1 MTKLGFI
8 GTGHLAGY
16 FLEGLKR
23 VDAPYEITV
32 SPRNAQKAR
41 ELQQRFG
48 VAIASNQDI
57 VDSSDLVV
65 VSVLPQQ
72 ASSVLEGL
80 QFRAGQTVLSV
91 MAGVTLDRL
100 IRMVRPASCAISMM
114 TGAANAWNIGPSVLH
129 PDEPAA
135 REMLGYLGPV
145 HTYEDGR
152 AFTAAS
158 VMGAFSGMSILLMRD
173 AANWFSANGLS
184 PEDSSKLVAEILGS
198 NASMLV
204 QAPETMDGVVTPG
217 GITEQGRKILDSGGT
232 WAQALDAVLK
242 RVSPK
247 ELT

>member
-16 FLEGLKR
+16 FVEGLR
-23 VDAPYEITV
+23 RANAPYEIMV
-32 SPRNAQKAR
+32 STRNAAKAR

-48 VAIASNQDI
+48 VAIAENQDI
-57 VDSSDLVV
+57 ADSCDLVV
-65 VSVLPQQ
+65 LSVLPQQ
-72 ASSVLEGL
+72 AEGVLEGL
-80 QFRAGQTVLSV
+80 EFRAGQTVLSV
-91 MAGVTLDRL
+91 MAGVAMDRL
-100 IRMVRPASCAISMM
+100 NRMVRPASCAISMM

-129 PDEPAA
+129 PDEPKA

-145 HTYEDGR
+145 HTYEDGH

-158 VMGAFSGMSILLMRD
+158 VMGAFSGMSVLLMRD
-173 AANWFSANGLS
+173 AADWFAANGLD
-184 PEDSSKLVAEILGS
+184 PEDARRLVSEILGS

-204 QAPETMDGVVTPG
+204 QAPEAMDGVVTPG
-217 GITEQGRKILDSGGT
+217 GITEQGRKILDHGGT
-232 WAQALDAVLK
+232 WAQALDAVLE